1 VSGKPDFEAEGLL
14 AGLDGEDREARSDLL
29 EQLWADGASLDEL
42 KQAVAEDRLA
52 LLPLERVLA
61 GEGKYTPGEVAER
74 SGLRSEFQD
83 SLFRALGLALAGP
96 DERVYGDDD
105 VEAAATVT
113 RFLEAG
119 FSEETVLEVCR
130 VMGDSMARLA
140 ATLGGVVGQ
149 TLVQPGDTERDLG
162 LRYAQVTRELGPQL
176 EPLILHVLSL
186 HQRENAKRVVV
197 SRADLAAGSIRGARE
212 ISVCFADLV
221 DFTRLGEDIDPAEL
235 GHVAG
240 RLTDIALE
248 VIVPPV
254 RLVKTIG
261 DAVMLVGPPKP
272 DPLLDSALSLLERS
286 DQEGERFPQLRVG
299 VARGE
304 ALGRAGDWYGHP
316 VNLASRVTAYA
327 RPGSVLATNEVC
339 EAAGGD
345 YAWSKAGMRRFKG
358 IREPVGLMRVRRA
371 QQPQPDSS
379 PADAQG

>member
-1 VSGKPDFEAEGLL
+1 VSGKADFEAEGFLE
-14 AGLDGEDREARSDLL
+14 GLHGDDREARAELL
-29 EQLWADGASLDEL
+29 DRLSADGATLDEL

-61 GEGKYTPGEVAER
+61 GEGRYTSAEVAER
-74 SGLRSEFQD
+74 SGLDKGFQER
-83 SLFRALGLALAGP
+83 LFRALGLALAGP

-119 FSEETVLEVCR
+119 FSEDTVLEVCR
-130 VMGDSMARLA
+130 VLGDSMARLA

-197 SRADLAAGSIRGARE
+197 SRADIAAGSIQGARE

-261 DAVMLVGPPKP
+261 DAVMLVGPPQP

-286 DQEGERFPQLRVG
+286 DQEGEQFPQLRVG

-327 RPGSVLATNEVC
+327 RPGSVLATNEVRD
-339 EAAGGD
+339 AASGD
-345 YAWSKAGMRRFKG
+345 YAWSQAGVRRFKG

-371 QQPQPDSS
+371 QQPPGSS
-379 PADAQG
+379 PADAQD